1 MKIVLENGEE
11 FDMRAHVV
19 RAAAEVLERHPD
31 CRVSLDRADRLAEQV
46 LIAAARAVSGL
57 PPKRLS

>member
-1 MKIVLENGEE
+1 
-11 FDMRAHVV
+11 MRAHVV

-46 LIAAARAVSGL
+46 LIAAARAVSRL
-57 PPKRLS
+57 PPARRP